1 MPDGHTL
8 HHRIAEGI
16 RTLSPAYFGLPMATG
31 IIALSSDALGFPR
44 LGRALFALNNVE
56 YAVLAVLYV
65 VRLLFFFPA
74 FRDDLGSHRS
84 GAGFLTIVA
93 ASCLLGNQYIRFL
106 GDHHVAAILW
116 MVGFVAWLI
125 FAYAFFI
132 LVAVRIRK
140 PSLERGINGTW
151 LLFVVSVQALSVLA
165 AINATHWALPARSML
180 FVALLFHLLGWLFYL
195 VFIGIIFYRT
205 IFSPLRVRE
214 FEPSYWINMG
224 AAAITT
230 LAGCTLVENMGIH
243 HVWAELIAPL
253 KIFIVFAWVAGVWW
267 IPVVF
272 FVGLLRY
279 RTIPVRYVPGY
290 WSMVFPLGMYTLC
303 TWHLAALFEVPIL
316 MNIAPL
322 FIWVAWGAW
331 LVTAI
336 GMWMRIGR
344 VYLLGR

>member
-1 MPDGHTL
+1 MSHGHTL
-8 HHRIAEGI
+8 HQRIAEGI

-31 IIALSSDALGFPR
+31 IIALASDALGFGR
-44 LGRALFALNNVE
+44 LGRALFVLNNVE
-56 YAVLAVLYV
+56 YAVLAILYL
-65 VRLLFFFPA
+65 VRVAFFFPA
-74 FRDDLGSHRS
+74 FRDDLASHRR

-106 GDHHVAAILW
+106 GDHHTASILW
-116 MVGFVAWLI
+116 VVGLIAWLF

-132 LVAVRIRK
+132 LVAVQVRK

-165 AINATHWALPARSML
+165 STNAAHWALPPRSTL
-180 FVALLFHLLGWLFYL
+180 FVALLFHLLGSLFYL

-205 IFSPLRVRE
+205 IFSPLRAKE

-230 LAGCTLVENMGIH
+230 LAGAILIEALARQAIWTDLVP
-243 HVWAELIAPL
+243 PL
-253 KIFIVFAWVAGVWW
+253 KLFVVFAWVAGVWW

-272 FVGLLRY
+272 FVGLWRY
-279 RTIPVRYVPGY
+279 RTIPIRYQSGY

-303 TWHLAALFEVPIL
+303 TWHLAALFEVPFL
-316 MNIAPL
+316 ADIAPV
-322 FIWVAWGAW
+322 FIWFAWGAW

-344 VYLLGR
+344 VYVLER